1 MMKIEVSMPQKSNR
15 IDQALFTLAKEGKGD
30 FGAIIVD
37 TLIAKVI
44 VAGISDVCGLK
55 VSFEYSED
63 FVTDEITLKA
73 FNDRAV
79 AFAEK
84 TMKDL
89 KIPK

>member
-1 MMKIEVSMPQKSNR
+1 MKIEVSMPRKSNR
-15 IDQALFTLAKEGKGD
+15 VDQAKAELVRKGEAGFMD
-30 FGAIIVD
+30 DIVN
-37 TLIAKVI
+37 TLIAKI
-44 VAGISDVCGLK
+44 VVGGVSDVHGLE

-63 FVTDEITLKA
+63 FVTDKITLKA

-84 TMKDL
+84 TMRDL